1 MPEFAASCHNH
12 MFIAVVAPTSK
23 CPNLAEKRPFV
34 TCISAIS
41 PATERKTGN
50 GPFICK
56 LNHSIADRGPGT
68 PMAHENV

>member
-23 CPNLAEKRPFV
+23 CLNLAEIRPFD

-41 PATERKTGN
+41 PATKRKTGE
-50 GPFICK
+50 GPIICK
-56 LNHSIADRGPGT
+56 LNHSIADGGPGT
-68 PMAHENV
+68 PIAHEHV